1 MNIARTSAEGN
12 NFDMTSTDGQ
22 YRPMKGSRGSSAQL
36 VSGGNGKRARPM
48 TAKVRKQG
56 I

>member
-22 YRPMKGSRGSSAQL
+22 YRPLKGARGSSAQL
-36 VSGGNGKRARPM
+36 VGGGKRTRPM

>member
-1 MNIARTSAEGN
+1 MNIARTSAEG

-22 YRPMKGSRGSSAQL
+22 YRPLKGTRGSSAQL
-36 VSGGNGKRARPM
+36 VSGNGKRTRPM